1 MAIVGVV
8 ANSMHQDTGGAI
20 VQNFATVTH
29 NFGPSSIWGHPS
41 LQMMETLDDD
51 AFATVMPGLLT
62 RASIRT
68 ADGRA
73 KARPSCCLSA
83 QRTPAYLTSSFDCIL
98 LLVVRDGGRNQER
111 EPRRPISK
119 KIEWTDDR

>member
-29 NFGPSSIWGHPS
+29 NFGPSSIWGHPT

-51 AFATVMPGLLT
+51 AFATVTVTQFIDAAGVHNVNHIGEF
-62 RASIRT
+62 ASN
-68 ADGRA
+68 
-73 KARPSCCLSA
+73 KC
-83 QRTPAYLTSSFDCIL
+83 TSITYT
-98 LLVVRDGGRNQER
+98 LVVGLASARALCITEFFG
-111 EPRRPISK
+111 
-119 KIEWTDDR
+119 